1 MTLSFR
7 FLFCLVAS
15 FALAACSGGI
25 DNTRLRSDIIED
37 EPKILAIGT
46 LPLSEGSAY
55 LRAATAQGLV
65 AFDAQ
70 GRIVPALAAR
80 WIVTEDGLSY
90 IFRLNKIRW
99 NDGREISSDEVA
111 QVLNTRIR
119 DLRNGRFGAEIA
131 LIDRIVPMTG
141 KVVEIR
147 LEAPVPNL
155 LELIA
160 QPEFGLVRRSVG
172 SGPMQARKQGNVLVL
187 RLRELDEKNNPV
199 LADERVTLRVSKP
212 SLALARFN
220 AGETDFLT
228 GGRFQHL
235 PLLEAAKVRNGNVQF
250 DPVPGLFG
258 LLIVEAGP
266 FLSETANREA
276 IAMAIDRP
284 KLLSSFDILAWQET
298 FTLVPENMK
307 NRAPVARAGW
317 TQFRGNDGKTKAR
330 VTIARWIGANGAVRP
345 LKIALPRG
353 AGARIFFAQIQS
365 DLAFIGLRAER
376 VTPDQPADIRLI
388 DKVADMSSPAW
399 YLTQISC
406 TASLVCDPQADAL
419 IEAARRAPDPADR
432 MRLLGEAET
441 RLQAKI
447 NFIPI
452 ANPLRW
458 SLTRDNL
465 LGFAPNPRGWHGLQ
479 YLGRDPT

>member
-1 MTLSFR
+1 MTIPAA
-7 FLFCLVAS
+7 FCL
-15 FALAACSGGI
+15 FALLALSACSGGI
-25 DNTRLRSDIIED
+25 DNSRLRADIIED
-37 EPKILAIGT
+37 EPRIFALGV

-55 LRAATAQGLV
+55 LRLATAQGLV

-80 WIVTEDGLSY
+80 WIVTDDELSY

-99 NDGREISSDEVA
+99 NDGREVSAEEVA

-119 DLRNGRFGAEIA
+119 DLRNGRFSAEMG
-131 LIDRIVPMTG
+131 LIDRAVPMTG

-147 LEAPVPNL
+147 LKAPVPNL

-160 QPEFGLVRRSVG
+160 QPEFGLVQRGIG
-172 SGPMQARKQGNVLVL
+172 SGPMQARKQGNVVML
-187 RLRELDEKNNPV
+187 RMRELDEKNNPV
-199 LADERVTLRVSKP
+199 LADARIALRVSKP
-212 SLALARFN
+212 SIALARFN
-220 AGETDFLT
+220 AGETDFIT

-235 PLLEAAKVRNGNVQF
+235 PLLEAAKTKNGTVQF
-250 DPVPGLFG
+250 DSVPGLFG

-266 FLSETANREA
+266 FLSETSNREA

-298 FTLVPENMK
+298 LTLVPENMK
-307 NRAPVARAGW
+307 NRAPVTRALW
-317 TQFRGNDGKTKAR
+317 TQLRGTDAKTKAR
-330 VTIARWIGANGAVRP
+330 VSIARWIGSHGPVRP

-376 VTPDQPADIRLI
+376 VTPDQQADIRLV
-388 DKVADMSSPAW
+388 DRVADMSSPAW
-399 YLTQISC
+399 YLGQLSC
-406 TASLVCDPQADAL
+406 IASLVCDPQADAL
-419 IEAARRAPDPADR
+419 IAAARQSSDPADR

-441 RLQAKI
+441 RLQAKL

-458 SLTRDNL
+458 SLTRDQL
-465 LGFAPNPRGWHGLQ
+465 LGFAPNPRGWHSLQ